1 MDSRRHA
8 RFLRYHRRGHGRQ
21 QRNRSGD
28 GARPGR
34 SGARTVLACRD
45 PGRGRRALDAVRRA
59 APDLDLRLVGLDLA
73 DLSSVAEAAGHI
85 AEETDGNLDL
95 LVNNAGVMAL
105 PLMRTAD
112 GFEMQFGTNHLGH
125 FALTHHLLPLLGVR
139 GMSRVVTV
147 SSLAHRIGRID
158 FGNLNAERR
167 YDKWRVYGQ
176 SKLANLLFTA
186 ELQRRA
192 DAAGKQV
199 LALAAHP
206 GLSATELGQAGPR
219 LAGSTWAA
227 RLERATRVYT
237 QPASAGALPTLYA
250 ATLPTA
256 PGGSYYGPRLLG
268 ETRGGPA
275 PARLSARAQD
285 MTTALALW
293 DESARLTGTATD
305 AIGTRH
311 RPLHSPA
318 GARVNS
324 GGGVSRVSPCRRHL
338 LCNQLH
344 SNDRGM
350 ALEHAILVSLLES
363 RAPAMSSPG
372 GSSGP
377 SGTSGPPRTS
387 RSTASSSAW
396 RATAARRPRRPAA
409 SAGRTRRST
418 PSPVPAAPRSP
429 AGCTNRSNP
438 RASATISR

>member
-1 MDSRRHA
+1 MHSWTLADMPD
-8 RFLRYHRRGHGRQ
+8 L
-21 QRNRSGD
+21 SGTTAVVT
-28 GARPGR
+28 GANSGIGAVTALALAR

-59 APDLDLRLVGLDLA
+59 APDSDLRLVGLDLA

-167 YDKWRVYGQ
+167 YDKWRAYGQ

-192 DAAGKQV
+192 DAVGKQV

-219 LAGSTWAA
+219 LAGRTWAA

-305 AIGTRH
+305 AI
-311 RPLHSPA
+311 
-318 GARVNS
+318 
-324 GGGVSRVSPCRRHL
+324 
-338 LCNQLH
+338 
-344 SNDRGM
+344 
-350 ALEHAILVSLLES
+350 
-363 RAPAMSSPG
+363 
-372 GSSGP
+372 
-377 SGTSGPPRTS
+377 
-387 RSTASSSAW
+387 
-396 RATAARRPRRPAA
+396 
-409 SAGRTRRST
+409 
-418 PSPVPAAPRSP
+418 
-429 AGCTNRSNP
+429 
-438 RASATISR
+438 